1 MNDVIIGLLAMA
13 AGAVF
18 CFRGYLTMR
27 VIIPVWGAFVG
38 FILGAGL
45 VAGPGDDGFLQTF
58 LGWIVGIVVAIV
70 FGLIAYLYYEVSI
83 VMAMSAIGFALG
95 TSLMVALGVTWS
107 WVIIFVGLALG
118 IALAVAAIVAEL
130 PMALLTILTATAGA
144 STIVGGLMLMFGVF
158 DVEELDDGTPV
169 VDQLNDDWWW
179 YVIWVVLAIAGVVVQ
194 MRAVERMRMSLRE
207 QWAASG
213 VNIRSDQHGGQGG
226 PPGGGTTTYGV
237 R

>member
-1 MNDVIIGLLAMA
+1 MNDVIIGLLAIA
-13 AGAVF
+13 AGAIF

-38 FILGAGL
+38 FVLGAGL
-45 VAGPGDDGFLQTF
+45 VAGPGDDGFLQSF
-58 LGWIVGIVVAIV
+58 LGWIVGIVVAVV

-118 IALAVAAIVAEL
+118 IALAIAAIVAEL
-130 PMALLTILTATAGA
+130 PMALLTVLTATAGA
-144 STIVGGLMLMFGVF
+144 STIVAGLMLLFGVF
-158 DVEELDDGTPV
+158 DAEQVDTGSALLDQV
-169 VDQLNDDWWW
+169 NDDWWW
-179 YVIWVVLAIAGVVVQ
+179 YVIWAVVAIAGVVAQ

-207 QWAASG
+207 SWASSG
-213 VNIRSDQHGGQGG
+213 VNIRSDQQPGPSDGQ
-226 PPGGGTTTYGV
+226 GGTTTYGI